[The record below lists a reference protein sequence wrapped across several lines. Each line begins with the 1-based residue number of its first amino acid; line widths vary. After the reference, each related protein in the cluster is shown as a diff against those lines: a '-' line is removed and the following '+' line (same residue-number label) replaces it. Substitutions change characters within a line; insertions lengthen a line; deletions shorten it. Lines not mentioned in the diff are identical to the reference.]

1 MMHLP
6 KSDMEECQR
15 SLIASAYNMD
25 RVMEKL
31 QRLQALWRKKR
42 GEQPMLLLIH
52 KIKNGGC
59 QARLPEGK

>member
-6 KSDMEECQR
+6 KLDMEECQR

-31 QRLQALWRKKR
+31 QRLQALWRQ
-42 GEQPMLLLIH
+42 GEQPS
-52 KIKNGGC
+52 GC
-59 QARLPEGK
+59 

>member
-1 MMHLP
+1 MHLP

-31 QRLQALWRKKR
+31 QRLQALWLKKT
-42 GEQPMLLLIH
+42 GWTAHAVVDTQ
-52 KIKNGGC
+52 N
-59 QARLPEGK
+59 